1 MDDTF
6 TTATSEVVAGDDD
19 NHHDTLKPIHHNMD
33 DNGHIFP
40 TREELDTLPRVAGTM
55 PWSAYLLCGVEFA
68 ERASYYGCRQVFKNF
83 IRGPLPEGGNGA
95 GAPPRGSQ
103 KTAGALG
110 KGTVIASA
118 SKITEISFPNSVLLG
133 NPPSSMELV
142 PKRDTGMAMYRGS
155 EELPCLFRA
164 RSIHFLFK
172 SVARAGLP
180 ASSQSPLLVANYP
193 ISKYHVTHVARPIF
207 GGWLADSKLGQ
218 FKTICIGVA
227 ICGVAHVI
235 MIISAIPYILQ
246 AGYAIGP
253 FALSL
258 YMLAVGA
265 ALFKPNVAPTILD
278 QNPHRKPHVVT
289 RRNGSKV
296 IVDPEAS
303 SESVMLWFRFYL
315 VINLGGFV
323 GVATAYL
330 AKYVGFWAS
339 YLLPGVIYF
348 MLPTLLFFVN
358 KRLIKV
364 TPGGSALGN
373 FVSVNLLALRKAGIS
388 QFGRA
393 GYWDRVKPSELAK
406 EGKVVKWTDDFIN
419 DGALGAAANAQ
430 SASLTSNGV
439 PNDVLDNVNP
449 FVIIILIPIMNHGI
463 YPLLRKLGIRFGPIA
478 RMTFGFLIASIG
490 ASSYAVI
497 QHYIYNTSPC
507 GYSASTCNI
516 ADGVSHLSL
525 WLYAIPVG
533 VTACCEVFVIV
544 TAYGIA
550 YSRSPPHMRGFVMA
564 LALSMTAVSTAISM
578 ATADALQD
586 PYLRSSEEEYYS
598 SSYEK
603 TARRNAV
610 R

>member
-1 MDDTF
+1 MKDGILDDTF
-6 TTATSEVVAGDDD
+6 TTATSEVVTRDDD
-19 NHHDTLKPIHHNMD
+19 NHHVTPAPIHHNMD

-118 SKITEISFPNSVLLG
+118 
-133 NPPSSMELV
+133 
-142 PKRDTGMAMYRGS
+142 MYDA
-155 EELPCLFRA
+155 FT
-164 RSIHFLFK
+164 FL
-172 SVARAGLP
+172 SYAL
-180 ASSQSPLLVANYP
+180 
-193 ISKYHVTHVARPIF
+193 PIF

-246 AGYAIGP
+246 VGYAIGP

-303 SESVMLWFRFYL
+303 SESVMLWFYL

-406 EGKVVKWTDDFIN
+406 EGKVVKWTDDFVEDVRRTMEACAIFLFFPIQQIN

-463 YPLLRKLGIRFGPIA
+463 YPLLRSLGIRFGPIA

-516 ADGVSHLSL
+516 GDGVSHLSL

-586 PYLRSSEEEYYS
+586 PYLVWAFAVPAIIGFVAAFVFYWLFKELDNENFFVHVDDAVTSSQRSSEEENYS

>member
-1 MDDTF
+1 MVHTF
-6 TTATSEVVAGDDD
+6 TTVTSEVIVGVDD
-19 NHHDTLKPIHHNMD
+19 NHRITFTPTHHNMD

-40 TREELDTLPRVAGTM
+40 TEEEFETLPRVAGAM

-68 ERASYYGCRQVFKNF
+68 ERASYFGCRQVFKNF

-110 KGTVIASA
+110 RGTVIASA
-118 SKITEISFPNSVLLG
+118 MYDAFNFISYAV
-133 NPPSSMELV
+133 
-142 PKRDTGMAMYRGS
+142 
-155 EELPCLFRA
+155 
-164 RSIHFLFK
+164 
-172 SVARAGLP
+172 
-180 ASSQSPLLVANYP
+180 
-193 ISKYHVTHVARPIF
+193 PIF

-218 FKTICIGVA
+218 FNTICIGVA
-227 ICGVAHVI
+227 ICGVAHII
-235 MIISAIPYILQ
+235 MIVSAIPYILQ
-246 AGYAIGP
+246 AGHAMGP

-289 RRNGSKV
+289 RRNGSRV

-303 SESVMLWFRFYL
+303 SDSVMLWFYL
-315 VINLGGFV
+315 LINLGGFA
-323 GVATAYL
+323 GIATASL

-348 MLPTLLFFVN
+348 MLPVLLFFVN

-364 TPGGSALGN
+364 DPSGSALGN
-373 FVSVNLLALRKAGIS
+373 FISVNLLALKKAGIS

-393 GYWDRVKPSELAK
+393 EYWHRVKPSELAK
-406 EGKVVKWTDDFIN
+406 EGKVVKWTDDFVEDVRRTMGACAIFLFFPIQQIN
-419 DGALGAAANAQ
+419 NGALGAAANAQ

-439 PNDVLDNVNP
+439 PNDVIDNVNP
-449 FVIIILIPIMNHGI
+449 FVIVILLPIMHHGV

-478 RMTFGFLIASIG
+478 RITFGFLIASTG
-490 ASSYAVI
+490 AISYAVI
-497 QHYIYNTSPC
+497 QQYIYNTSPC
-507 GYSASTCNI
+507 GYSASTCDVG
-516 ADGVSHLSL
+516 DGVSHLSL
-525 WLYAIPVG
+525 WLTAIPTG
-533 VTACCEVFVIV
+533 VTACCEVFIYP

-564 LALSMTAVSTAISM
+564 LSLSVTAISAAISL

-586 PYLRSSEEEYYS
+586 PYLVWAFAVPAIIGFVAAFVFYWLFRDLDNEHFFVHIDDAVASDEEEKYYS
-598 SSYEK
+598 SLIETK
-603 TARRNAV
+603 ITGKCCEARKSGGYSA
-610 R
+610 